1 MNKIVRE
8 HYPVE
13 NLPADLR
20 EGLEGTDSVR
30 IVLETQNDE
39 IGESGFSVLK
49 SVLPPPR
56 KPMSLEESLEAVRN
70 FRAKNVPPVSL
81 EEAVAS
87 IRELR
92 DEWDY

>member
-20 EGLEGTDSVR
+20 EGLTEGSTVR
-30 IVLETQNDE
+30 VVLEMEGDAPGPAKT
-39 IGESGFSVLK
+39 SC
-49 SVLPPPR
+49 
-56 KPMSLEESLEAVRN
+56 EEFMKKVEAYRSQDDRRVTT
-70 FRAKNVPPVSL
+70 A
-81 EEAVAS
+81 EAVAR

-92 DEWDY
+92 DEWDD

>member
-13 NLPADLR
+13 KLPADLR
-20 EGLEGTDSVR
+20 EGLEGIDSVR
-30 IVLETQNDE
+30 IVLETSNEGISTDH
-39 IGESGFSVLK
+39 FSVLK
-49 SVLPPPR
+49 SVLPPAR
-56 KPMSLEESLEAVRN
+56 KPMSLEESLEAIRS
-70 FRAKNVPPVSL
+70 FRAKNVSPVSL
-81 EEAVAS
+81 DEAVAS

>member
-20 EGLEGTDSVR
+20 EGLEGIDSVR
-30 IVLETQNDE
+30 IVLETPIEE
-39 IGESGFSVLK
+39 IATSGLSALK
-49 SVLPPPR
+49 SALPPPR
-56 KPMSLEESLEAVRN
+56 KPMSLEESLEAIRS
-70 FRAKNVPPVSL
+70 FRAKNVSPVSL
-81 EEAVAS
+81 DEAVAS